1 MKRFLPIP
9 RYAPPVAI
17 ARRRPQNE
25 AANEESG
32 SPPAS
37 SSPNPRLPST
47 QARSTAHQSRDREG
61 AVSPGDVRQCG
72 SPSPANKVSGSPQR
86 PPSRPVHRI
95 IPWTLALLPFILT
108 AAPAEDCWQHQKL
121 SRREPARACFLAATR
136 STDAWAQAEGLWGLG
151 DYKRANEA
159 FRAAVKSREKDPDVR
174 ARWGRMLLDRFNRSD
189 ALDLFGEALKIN
201 PDHPPALLGLAL
213 SAADAF
219 DRRAME
225 FAAKALAKD
234 PKLLEARELLAALHL
249 EDVNQPKAAEEANAA
264 LRLSPDALDAQ
275 AVLATI
281 EILNDHS
288 SIDPS
293 SNPPL
298 AAMLARSPAYGQGLS
313 RIAHWLVLN
322 RRYTD
327 AIAAFRK
334 ALELDPSLDRAK
346 SELAINLMR
355 VGQDAEARTLLTE
368 CYEGGLRNAATV
380 NTLRLLDSYTRFVA
394 VKTPRAIIKLHS
406 SEAALLEPYV
416 TRETERAISTY
427 ETKYGFKL
435 PGPVQL
441 ELYPDHE
448 DFAVRTLGMPGLG
461 ALGVTFGLAVAMD
474 SPSGRPP
481 GEFHWA
487 STLWHEL
494 SHVFALVATRHRVPR
509 WFTEGLAVHEET
521 ATNPEWGDRLAPHI
535 VQAIKEKK
543 LLPIATLDRGFIR
556 PAYPQQVI
564 VSYFQG
570 GRICDYI
577 NQRWGWAKLLEMLD
591 LFKQVRP
598 TSEVVETALGMKAE
612 QFDKEFLAW
621 LEKEHATPVAHYDD
635 FVKGLKQLKQD
646 LAAKDDTA
654 ILKTAAAVESVYP
667 EFVEAGN
674 PYEAAADVL
683 IRTGDKSKARE
694 WLWKYVRRGGR
705 SPEAIQRL
713 ATLEEEAG
721 NKEKAVEVLERQL
734 WIYPVKDEPLHRRLG
749 QLRASLNRWPEA
761 AEEFAAVVAMKPT
774 DPAEAHFRL
783 ADAYKRTGRN
793 GDAQEQVLLS
803 LEAAPGY
810 RPAQKLL
817 LELNSMDNK
826 K

>member
-1 MKRFLPIP
+1 MTRFLTNRRLLKSGGTSPH
-9 RYAPPVAI
+9 RLPVRA
-17 ARRRPQNE
+17 AATSRAK

-32 SPPAS
+32 SPEAI
-37 SSPNPRLPST
+37 
-47 QARSTAHQSRDREG
+47 
-61 AVSPGDVRQCG
+61 
-72 SPSPANKVSGSPQR
+72 SPQSWR
-86 PPSRPVHRI
+86 RIKSRSLRLGA
-95 IPWTLALLPFILT
+95 LALVPFILT
-108 AAPAEDCWQHQKL
+108 AAPVDDCWQHLKL
-121 SRREPARACFLAATR
+121 SRRQPAQACFLAATR
-136 STDAWAQAEGLWGLG
+136 STDTWTQAEGLWGLG

-159 FRAAVKSREKDPDVR
+159 FRAAVKSRDKDPDIRV
-174 ARWGRMLLDRFNRSD
+174 RWGRMLLDRFNRSD
-189 ALDLFGEALKIN
+189 ALDLFGEALNLK
-201 PDHPPALLGLAL
+201 PGHPPALLGLAL
-213 SAADAF
+213 AASDAF

-225 FAAKALAKD
+225 FAAKALASD
-234 PKLLEARELLAALHL
+234 PNLVEARELLAALHL
-249 EDVNQPKAAEEANAA
+249 EDVNQPKAIEEANAA
-264 LRLSPDALDAQ
+264 LKLSPDALDAH
-275 AVLATI
+275 ALLATI
-281 EILNDHS
+281 EILNDRAS
-288 SIDPS
+288 LDPS
-293 SNPPL
+293 SNPSL
-298 AAMLARSPAYGQGLS
+298 AAMLVRSPAYGQGFA
-313 RIAHWLVLN
+313 RIAHWLVIN

-327 AIAAFRK
+327 AIAAYRK
-334 ALELDPSLDRAK
+334 ALALDPTLDRAK

-355 VGQDAEARTLLTE
+355 VGQDTEARALLTE

-380 NTLRLLDSYTRFVA
+380 NTLRLIDSYPRFVTI
-394 VKTPRAIIKLHS
+394 KTPRAIIKLHS

-416 TRETERAISTY
+416 ARETERAISTY
-427 ETKYGFKL
+427 EKKYGFTL

-543 LLPIATLDRGFIR
+543 LLPISTLDRGFIR

-564 VSYFQG
+564 VSYFQA

-598 TSEVVETALGMKAE
+598 TSEVVETALAMKAD

-635 FVKGLKQLKQD
+635 FLKGLKQLKQD
-646 LAAKDDTA
+646 LAAKDDA
-654 ILKTAAAVESVYP
+654 EILKTAAAIESFYP

-674 PYEAAADVL
+674 PYEAAADAHV
-683 IRTGDKSKARE
+683 RMGDKDQARAA
-694 WLWKYVRRGGR
+694 LWNYVRRGGR
-705 SPEAIQRL
+705 APEAIQRL
-713 ATLEEEAG
+713 ATLEEDAG

-749 QLRASLNRWPEA
+749 QLRASLHRWPEA

-783 ADAYKRTGRN
+783 ADAYKRTGRID
-793 GDAQEQVLLS
+793 DAQEHVLLA

-817 LELNSMDNK
+817 LELNSMGKQPNGREK
-826 K
+826 